1 MFYKHFY
8 HATFENAIKIFGK
21 MFYNIQIKKG
31 NDYLTVPISFAKKD
45 KIIQKFNQFQ
55 AHDGQDEL
63 TISLPR
69 MGFIMGDPIIDKTRQ
84 LNRLHKLVS
93 GPDKLRSSFNSI
105 PYTVPFYLSIMT
117 KNIIEMFQIVEQILP
132 FFSPEFSIT
141 INDVPELNLT
151 TDYIYK
157 FDSIVEESNTYDG
170 TFDDRRLIIWTINF
184 TCDLNLY
191 HPVIDSK
198 LIKKI
203 IINGFQDDE
212 FEKELF
218 SFSTEIVPF
227 TSAATDPY
235 VLKDVWKDEGEEPS
249 VTFLSSVYDVF
260 VSNFKNVIS
269 KDFTSQEEMDEVWNI
284 IQDLLGVIN
293 SNQQIL
299 SLISQRNINRI
310 DSNLSTNIENQIT
323 TFIPQ
328 KYINYI
334 NVVMNVI

>member
-8 HATFENAIKIFGK
+8 HATLENAIKIFGK

-31 NDYLTVPISFAKKD
+31 NDYLTVPISYAKKD

-69 MGFIMGDPIIDKTRQ
+69 MGFIMGDPVIDKTRQ
-84 LNRLHKLVS
+84 LNRLHKIVS
-93 GPDKLRSSFNSI
+93 GPDKLKSSFNSI
-105 PYTVPFYLSIMT
+105 PYTIPFYLSIMT

-132 FFSPEFSIT
+132 FFSPEFTIT
-141 INDVPELNLT
+141 VNDVPELNLT

-170 TFDDRRLIIWTINF
+170 TFDDRRLIVWTINF

-203 IINGFQDDE
+203 IIDGFQDDE

-218 SFSTEIVPF
+218 SFSTEVIPF
-227 TSAATDPY
+227 ESNANDPY
-235 VLKDVWKDEGEEPS
+235 ILKDIWKDENDDPAI
-249 VTFLSSVYDVF
+249 TFLSSAYDVF
-260 VSNFKNVIS
+260 VSNFRNTIS
-269 KDFTSQEEMDEVWNI
+269 KDFNSQEEMDEVWNI
-284 IQDLLGVIN
+284 IQDLLGIIN
-293 SNQQIL
+293 SNQQIQ
-299 SLISQRNINRI
+299 SLISNRNMNSI
-310 DSNLSTNIENQIT
+310 STNISTLIENQIV

-328 KYINYI
+328 KYMESINANMSI
-334 NVVMNVI
+334 I